1 MGCVFCH
8 SFASPFQIF
17 YNSDNSHFLDQK
29 FDSVSQDEGFI
40 ILCRAFLMSVLNTA
54 NFEFKIVFT
63 GLILHQKKDLGLFSI
78 EENDFRSFLTISLY
92 AK

>member
-1 MGCVFCH
+1 
-8 SFASPFQIF
+8 
-17 YNSDNSHFLDQK
+17 
-29 FDSVSQDEGFI
+29 
-40 ILCRAFLMSVLNTA
+40 MSILNTT